1 MKITKFEMVG
11 TIMLGLI
18 MAAIVL
24 DSWLA
29 IGLFVYC
36 LFNGG

>member
-1 MKITKFEMVG
+1 MKITKLEIAG
-11 TIMLGLI
+11 TIILELI

-24 DSWLA
+24 ASWLA

-36 LFNGG
+36 LFN